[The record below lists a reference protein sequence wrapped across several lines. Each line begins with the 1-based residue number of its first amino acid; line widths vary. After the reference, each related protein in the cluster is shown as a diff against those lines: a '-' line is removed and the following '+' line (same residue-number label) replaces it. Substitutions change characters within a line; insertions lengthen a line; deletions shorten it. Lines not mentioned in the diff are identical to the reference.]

1 MDLSAGIHLTPNVR
15 LVRPLAR
22 GGMGEVWVAD
32 HLTLKIEVAVKVLPE
47 RLGHDDEQGAAR
59 FAEEAATA
67 ARIKSPH
74 VVQTHDSGVAPD
86 GTCYIVME
94 LLEGETLAARL
105 QQRGTLDLPETAAV
119 VSQVGRALSAAH
131 KLDIVHRDV
140 KPENIFVSTTDDGML
155 CKVLDF
161 GIAHSPELP
170 DDWEGVDSLVG
181 TPGYLSP
188 EQFQGGSV
196 EASADRWALAV
207 VAYRCL
213 TARLPF
219 DGDTLGLL
227 SLKVLKGDFVPPSQV
242 RSDLPPAVDAWF
254 ARALAVDAS
263 ARFGGVRDMAG
274 ELMALVSPS
283 QRRHAEVLGP
293 EMVDTL
299 SGTATS
305 RRLPT
310 AAVGGLVAG
319 AVVVG
324 GAVWFMGRQEP
335 APVAP
340 AAPAV
345 STVVVK
351 VPEPVPVPVEAPAA
365 EASASASAAVPSS
378 PVASKPS
385 KAPAPPPPP
394 VVKPR
399 LKPVA
404 PAGKGDVDYGF

>member
-1 MDLSAGIHLTPNVR
+1 MDLSAGIHLTPNIR

-47 RLGHDDEQGAAR
+47 RLGEGDEQGAAR

-94 LLEGETLAARL
+94 LLEGESLATRL
-105 QQRGTLDLPETAAV
+105 QRRGTLDLPETAAV
-119 VSQVGRALSAAH
+119 VSQVGRALSSAH

-140 KPENIFVSTTDDGML
+140 KPENIFVTSTDDGML

-170 DDWEGVDSLVG
+170 ENWQSSESLMG

-188 EQFQGGSV
+188 EQFKGGTV
-196 EASADRWALAV
+196 KASADRWALAV

-213 TARLPF
+213 TGRLPF
-219 DGDTLGLL
+219 DGNTLGLL
-227 SLKVLKGDFVPPSQV
+227 SLKVLKGEFVPPSHI

-254 ARALAVDAS
+254 SRALDVDP
-263 ARFGGVRDMAG
+263 ARRFADVRDMAQ
-274 ELMALVSPS
+274 ELLALVSPA
-283 QRRHAEVLGP
+283 QRMHAEVLGP
-293 EMVDTL
+293 EVVDTL
-299 SGTATS
+299 AGTTS
-305 RRLPT
+305 PLGLPK
-310 AAVGGLVAG
+310 AAVGGAVAALVAAG
-319 AVVVG
+319 VI
-324 GAVWFMGRQEP
+324 VWFALQPEP
-335 APVAP
+335 QTVTP

-351 VPEPVPVPVEAPAA
+351 VTETAPAEPAATNTSPPVPAETAEPEQPPSAPLQR
-365 EASASASAAVPSS
+365 PPPRL
-378 PVASKPS
+378 PVAR
-385 KAPAPPPPP
+385 
-394 VVKPR
+394 PR
-399 LKPVA
+399 PRPVA

>member
-1 MDLSAGIHLTPNVR
+1 MELSAGIHLTPNIR

-47 RLGHDDEQGAAR
+47 RLGEGDEQGAAR

-94 LLEGETLAARL
+94 LLEGESLATRL
-105 QQRGTLDLPETAAV
+105 QRRGTLDLPETAAV

-140 KPENIFVSTTDDGML
+140 KPENIFVTSTDDGML

-170 DDWEGVDSLVG
+170 ENWESAESLMG

-188 EQFQGGSV
+188 EQFQGAKV
-196 EASADRWALAV
+196 QASADRWALAV

-213 TARLPF
+213 TGRLPF
-219 DGDTLGLL
+219 DGNTLGLL
-227 SLKVLKGDFVPPSQV
+227 SLKVLKGVFVPPSHI

-254 ARALAVDAS
+254 ARALAVEP
-263 ARFGGVRDMAG
+263 ARRFTDVRDMAQ
-274 ELMALVSPS
+274 ELLALVSPS
-283 QRRHAEVLGP
+283 QRMHAEVLGP
-293 EMVDTL
+293 EVVDTL
-299 SGTATS
+299 AGTTS
-305 RRLPT
+305 PRRLPT
-310 AAVGGLVAG
+310 AAVGGAVVALVA
-319 AVVVG
+319 VG
-324 GAVWFMGRQEP
+324 GIIWF
-335 APVAP
+335 VAQPKPQTVTP
-340 AAPAV
+340 AAPSV

-351 VPEPVPVPVEAPAA
+351 VTETVPAEPAATTESPREVAEPEPQPSATSAP
-365 EASASASAAVPSS
+365 PKTPPPRL
-378 PVASKPS
+378 PVAR
-385 KAPAPPPPP
+385 
-394 VVKPR
+394 PR
-399 LKPVA
+399 PRPVA